1 MLAVNVL
8 HQVVFFDTILLW
20 HPLLFMDFNSAH
32 LVFIVSPACPV
43 HYAVFVSVK
52 FIYQLIL
59 LIRVAF
65 FWLVDFVKLLVH
77 MINCVKLSQTFITI
91 LVVLDNHLKADQ
103 RMVSLVYFAKVVNVS
118 LKELWDVM
126 KDYVVFFIDLISHH
140 HVVLRP
146 TTSMHQ
152 SELFF

>member
-1 MLAVNVL
+1 
-8 HQVVFFDTILLW
+8 
-20 HPLLFMDFNSAH
+20 
-32 LVFIVSPACPV
+32 
-43 HYAVFVSVK
+43 
-52 FIYQLIL
+52 
-59 LIRVAF
+59 
-65 FWLVDFVKLLVH
+65 
-77 MINCVKLSQTFITI
+77 
-91 LVVLDNHLKADQ
+91 
-103 RMVSLVYFAKVVNVS
+103 MVSLVYFAKVVNVS